1 MYKFIRR
8 FSRDEDGAVTVD
20 WVVLTALIIGIGSAL
35 YLAIASATNSYGG
48 NVNTALTSS
57 TVSTGDNDSA
67 GGFTVAGT
75 AGGGSSGGGSS
86 SGGSS
91 SGGSSSGGSSGGGD
105 GGSSGGSSGGG

>member
-8 FSRDEDGAVTVD
+8 FSHDEDGAVTVD

-57 TVSTGDNDSA
+57 TVSTGDNDNA
-67 GGFTVAGT
+67 GGFIVAGT
-75 AGGGSSGGGSS
+75 AGGGSS

-91 SGGSSSGGSSGGGD
+91 GGGSSSGGSSGGGD